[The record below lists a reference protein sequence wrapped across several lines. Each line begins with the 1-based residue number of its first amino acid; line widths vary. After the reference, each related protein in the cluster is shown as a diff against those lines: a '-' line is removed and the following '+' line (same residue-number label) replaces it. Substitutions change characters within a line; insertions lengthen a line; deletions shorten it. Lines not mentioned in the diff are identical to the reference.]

1 MSTGPRADARRARSV
16 ALLAGLLTGLL
27 VLTGCGLGS
36 PDPADG
42 DPTSS
47 RRSAVRGV
55 DRLLDQRS
63 RAVRE
68 GDQAAFLA
76 TLADDPGLVES
87 QRQWFD
93 DVAALPVEHF
103 DQSAPRRSV
112 RVDRRRASAVVST
125 SLQLAA
131 YDALPVVRDA
141 RLHFV
146 REDGQW
152 RVSAVRDPAWE
163 RARDADLQPWDLGPV
178 EVVEGHGVLG
188 IFDSG
193 SVGRAGELVEVV
205 ERAVDDVSGVLPF
218 DWSRHV
224 VLYALTDTRVLNG
237 LDGLPGDDPEALDAV
252 AFPVPGRRGEPGL
265 AGTRFLLHPRMLEV
279 GPGEL
284 ARLVRHEITHV
295 AVGGR
300 DDGAPLWLSE
310 GIAEWVS
317 VQPLPDA
324 ARLVSGAALAEA
336 RRGPRSLPDDEGFNS
351 GSVGAHY
358 GLSWWACQT
367 IVDMYGAPVLWRLLE
382 AMSAAAEDRQ
392 AEVLRQV
399 VGMDEARLAEEAAT
413 RIVATYG

>member
-1 MSTGPRADARRARSV
+1 MPTGPRADARRPRPA
-16 ALLAGLLTGLL
+16 APLAGLLAALL
-27 VLTGCGLGS
+27 ALTGCSLGS
-36 PDPADG
+36 PDTPDG
-42 DPTSS
+42 DRAPTL
-47 RRSAVRGV
+47 RSAVRGV

-63 RAVRE
+63 RAVLE
-68 GDQAAFLA
+68 GDRSAFLA
-76 TLADDPGLVES
+76 TLARDPGLAES

-93 DVAALPVEHF
+93 DLAALPVAHF
-103 DQSAPRRSV
+103 DQSARRRSV
-112 RVDRRRASAVVST
+112 RVDGRRATAVVST
-125 SLQLAA
+125 SLQLTT

-146 REDGQW
+146 REGGRW
-152 RVSAVRDPAWE
+152 RVAAVRDPAWE
-163 RARDADLQPWDLGPV
+163 RSRAADLHPWDLGPV
-178 EVVEGHGVLG
+178 EVVEGNGVLG

-193 SVGRAGELVEVV
+193 SVGRAGELVAVV
-205 ERAVDDVSGVLPF
+205 ERAVDDVSAVLPF

-224 VLYALTDTRVLNG
+224 VLYALTDTRALTG
-237 LDGLPGDDPEALDAV
+237 MEGLPGDDPGTLDAV

-279 GPGEL
+279 GPGQL
-284 ARLVRHEITHV
+284 ARLVRHEIVHV
-295 AVGGR
+295 AVGAR

-310 GIAEWVS
+310 GVAEWVS

-336 RRGPRSLPDDEGFNS
+336 RRGPRALPDDEGFNT

-367 IVDMYGAPVLWRLLE
+367 IVDMYGEAVLWRLLE
-382 AMSAAAEDRQ
+382 AMAGAPPERQ
-392 AEVLRQV
+392 DEVLQQV

>member
-1 MSTGPRADARRARSV
+1 MSTGPRADARRARPV
-16 ALLAGLLTGLL
+16 ALLAGLLAGLL
-27 VLTGCGLGS
+27 VLAGCSLGS
-36 PDPADG
+36 PDPSDG
-42 DPTSS
+42 DPVPS
-47 RRSAVRGV
+47 RRSATRGV
-55 DRLLDQRS
+55 DRLLDLRT

-68 GDQAAFLA
+68 GDRAAFLA
-76 TLADDPGLVES
+76 TLAADPALVAS
-87 QRQWFD
+87 QGQWFD

-103 DQSAPRRSV
+103 DQSARRRSV
-112 RVDRRRASAVVST
+112 RVDGRRATAVVST
-125 SLQLAA
+125 SLQLTA

-146 REDGQW
+146 REVGRW
-152 RVSAVRDPAWE
+152 RVSAVRDRAWE
-163 RARDADLQPWDLGPV
+163 RARDADVQPWDLGPV

-205 ERAVDDVSGVLPF
+205 ERAVDDVSAVLPY

-224 VLYALTDTRVLNG
+224 VLYALTDTRVLTG

-265 AGTRFLLHPRMLEV
+265 ASTRFLLHPRMLEV

-284 ARLVRHEITHV
+284 ARLVRHELTHV
-295 AVGGR
+295 AVGAR

-336 RRGPRSLPDDEGFNS
+336 RRGPRSLPGDGGFNT

-367 IVDMYGAPVLWRLLE
+367 IVDMYGEPVLWRLLE
-382 AMSAAAEDRQ
+382 AMAAVPADRQ
-392 AEVLRQV
+392 DEVLQQV

>member
-1 MSTGPRADARRARSV
+1 MSTGPRADARRVRPV
-16 ALLAGLLTGLL
+16 ALLAGLLSGLL
-27 VLTGCGLGS
+27 GLAGCSLGS
-36 PDPADG
+36 PDIPDG
-42 DPTSS
+42 DAVSS
-47 RRSAVRGV
+47 RRSVVRGV

-63 RAVRE
+63 RAVLE
-68 GDQAAFLA
+68 GDPAAFLA
-76 TLADDPGLVES
+76 TLARDPGLVES

-103 DQSAPRRSV
+103 DQSVRRRSV
-112 RVDRRRASAVVST
+112 SVDGRRATAVVST
-125 SLQLAA
+125 SLQLTA

-146 REDGQW
+146 REDGRW

-163 RARDADLQPWDLGPV
+163 RSRAADLQPWDLGPV
-178 EVVEGHGVLG
+178 EVVEGRGVLG

-193 SVGRAGELVEVV
+193 SVGRAGELVAVV
-205 ERAVDDVSGVLPF
+205 ERAVDDVSAVLPF
-218 DWSRHV
+218 DWSRRV
-224 VLYALTDTRVLNG
+224 VLYALTDTRVLTG
-237 LDGLPGDDPEALDAV
+237 MDGLPGEDPEALDAV

-279 GPGEL
+279 ETAEL
-284 ARLVRHEITHV
+284 ARLVRHEIVHV

-324 ARLVSGAALAEA
+324 ARLVSGAAVAEA
-336 RRGPRSLPDDEGFNS
+336 RRSPRSLPDDDGFNT

-358 GLSWWACQT
+358 GMSWWACQT
-367 IVDMYGAPVLWRLLE
+367 IADMYGEPALWRLLE
-382 AMSAAAEDRQ
+382 AMAGVPADRHD
-392 AEVLRQV
+392 EVLRQV
-399 VGMDEARLAEEAAT
+399 VGMDEARLAEEAAA